1 VICYNLKYLS
11 EKKFMNTTFAGVVE
25 EVKQLSFDEKTEL
38 KNLLE
43 SYLVEERRQEILE
56 NGEQSKQELENGK
69 LKFSSSTDE
78 LMEMLDD

>member
-1 VICYNLKYLS
+1 
-11 EKKFMNTTFAGVVE
+11 MNTTFAGVVE